1 MARRI
6 RKTKAEGR
14 IAHKKTIVDNITF
27 DSKTESK
34 YYIYLK
40 ELKAKGIVT
49 KIELQVPFILQDKYI
64 IFNNK
69 VIYGSDKDF
78 NKIKRKYKCPTILA
92 IKYIAD
98 FVVTYSDGHVEVID
112 TKGILTPE
120 FKIKEKLLK
129 CKYPNINFKVLAL
142 VKNEWVDYY
151 EHQKELRL
159 KKRQANKKG
168 GK

>member
-1 MARRI
+1 MKRLYI
-6 RKTKAEGR
+6 
-14 IAHKKTIVDNITF
+14 DF
-27 DSKTESK
+27 DGNLVKFT
-34 YYIYLK
+34 
-40 ELKAKGIVT
+40 
-49 KIELQVPFILQDKYI
+49 P
-64 IFNNK
+64 
-69 VIYGSDKDF
+69 KDF

-129 CKYPNINFKVLAL
+129 CKYPNIDFKVLAL

-159 KKRQANKKG
+159 KKRQAKKG
-168 GK
+168 VK